1 MKHRLVKIM
10 ALVLALMLAF
20 STPVFAQT
28 DMVEKVTVGIF
39 DACMGLIDDGLTQ
52 LDTDESESMDGSVD
66 AEGTIEPEQPSNP
79 ENPDEPTT
87 EPENP
92 EIPDNPDVPD
102 EPVEPEQPKP
112 TFDEIPGDT
121 VVGKMYICSEI
132 VFLGHSW
139 IYIESTFDGEI
150 PVGCYTVTPF
160 GSVSVGTFLMT
171 RRDGMGVYYNVE
183 RYSATK
189 FGLRSANWLGMD
201 ITKDQLLKVNKE
213 IKGWNY
219 WDLYFNCTFFASKV
233 WNSVSDK
240 FFMPMMFP
248 VFTKA
253 QANTKGGN
261 KNVAMQ
267 PHDNP
272 EDCFKQ
278 RGSGDG
284 AKLETVSTGSLKTR
298 IG

>member
-1 MKHRLVKIM
+1 MKHRLVKIIALTL
-10 ALVLALMLAF
+10 ALVLAF

-39 DACMGLIDDGLTQ
+39 DVCMGLIDDGLTQ
-52 LDTDESESMDGSVD
+52 LDTDESESTDGSVD
-66 AEGTIEPEQPSNP
+66 SEVPIDPEQPSNS

-92 EIPDNPDVPD
+92 DIPDTP
-102 EPVEPEQPKP
+102 EEPEPTKP
-112 TFDEIPGDT
+112 TFDELPGDT
-121 VVGKMYICSEI
+121 VVGRMYICSEI

-150 PVGCYTVTPF
+150 PVGCYTVAPF

-189 FGLRSANWLGMD
+189 FGLRSANRLGMD

-248 VFTKA
+248 IFTKA
-253 QANTKGGN
+253 QAKTKGGN

-284 AKLETVSTGSLKTR
+284 AKLETVSSGSLKTR

>member
-1 MKHRLVKIM
+1 MKNKLLKMVSLI
-10 ALVLALMLAF
+10 LAICFVFGVSAAAQETF
-20 STPVFAQT
+20 EATPTANS
-28 DMVEKVTVGIF
+28 
-39 DACMGLIDDGLTQ
+39 
-52 LDTDESESMDGSVD
+52 DEQITE
-66 AEGTIEPEQPSNP
+66 TP
-79 ENPDEPTT
+79 T
-87 EPENP
+87 EPETP
-92 EIPDNPDVPD
+92 ENPDNPDVPD

-121 VVGKMYICSEI
+121 VVGRMYICSEI

-139 IYIESTFDGEI
+139 IYIESTFDGEM
-150 PVGCYTVTPF
+150 PVGCYTIAPF

-189 FGLRSANWLGMD
+189 FGLKSANWLGMD
-201 ITKDQLLKVNKE
+201 ITKDQLMKVNKE

-233 WNSVSDK
+233 WNSVSDT

-261 KNVAMQ
+261 KNVSMQ
-267 PHDNP
+267 PQDNP

-278 RGSGDG
+278 RGSGDD
-284 AKLETVSTGSLKTR
+284 AELETVSSGSLKTR

>member
-1 MKHRLVKIM
+1 MKHRLVKII
-10 ALVLALMLAF
+10 ALVLALVLAF
-20 STPVFAQT
+20 STSAFAQT
-28 DMVEKVTVGIF
+28 DTVEKVASGVVG
-39 DACMGLIDDGLTQ
+39 ACLELIDDGLTQ
-52 LDTDESESMDGSVD
+52 FSADTTSSMDENTD
-66 AEGTIEPEQPSNP
+66 IEEPEQP
-79 ENPDEPTT
+79 ENPDEPDT
-87 EPENP
+87 
-92 EIPDNPDVPD
+92 PDNPDVPV
-102 EPVEPEQPKP
+102 EPEEPEQPKP

-121 VVGKMYICSEI
+121 VVGRMYICSEI

-139 IYIESTFDGEI
+139 IYIESTFDGEM
-150 PVGCYTVTPF
+150 PVGCYTLAPF

-201 ITKDQLLKVNKE
+201 ITKDQLMKVNKE

-253 QANTKGGN
+253 QANTHGGN

-284 AKLETVSTGSLKTR
+284 AKLETVSSGSLKTR

>member
-1 MKHRLVKIM
+1 MKNSLVKII

-20 STPVFAQT
+20 STSAFAQT
-28 DMVEKVTVGIF
+28 DTNKKVTVGIF
-39 DACMGLIDDGLTQ
+39 NVCMELIEDGLTQ
-52 LDTDESESMDGSVD
+52 LVTDESESTDGSVD
-66 AEGTIEPEQPSNP
+66 SEVPIEPEQPSNP
-79 ENPDEPTT
+79 DNPDEPPT

-92 EIPDNPDVPD
+92 DVPDNPDVP
-102 EPVEPEQPKP
+102 VEPEKPEPPKP

-121 VVGKMYICSEI
+121 IVGRMYICSEI

-139 IYIESTFDGEI
+139 IYIESTFDGEM
-150 PVGCYTVTPF
+150 PVGCYTVAPF

-189 FGLRSANWLGMD
+189 FGLKSANWLGMD
-201 ITKDQLLKVNKE
+201 ITKDQLMKVNKE

-253 QANTKGGN
+253 QASTHGGN
-261 KNVAMQ
+261 KNVEMQ
-267 PHDNP
+267 LHDNP

-284 AKLETVSTGSLKTR
+284 AELETVSSGSLKTR

>member
-1 MKHRLVKIM
+1 MRNKSVRVI
-10 ALVLALMLAF
+10 ALVLSLMLIF
-20 STPVFAQT
+20 STSAFAQT
-28 DMVEKVTVGIF
+28 HTIENVSVGII
-39 DACMGLIDDGLTQ
+39 DTCIGLIADELIPFS
-52 LDTDESESMDGSVD
+52 TDASEIEDENLGS
-66 AEGTIEPEQPSNP
+66 EEPTDPSEP
-79 ENPDEPTT
+79 GEVPDEPTT

-92 EIPDNPDVPD
+92 DIPDTP
-102 EPVEPEQPKP
+102 EEPEPTKP
-112 TFDEIPGDT
+112 TFDELSGDT
-121 VVGKMYICSEI
+121 VVGRMYICSEI

-139 IYIESTFDGEI
+139 IYIESTFDGEM
-150 PVGCYTVTPF
+150 PVGCYTVAPF

-253 QANTKGGN
+253 QAKTKGGN

-284 AKLETVSTGSLKTR
+284 AKLETVSSGSLKTR

>member
-1 MKHRLVKIM
+1 MKHRLVKII
-10 ALVLALMLAF
+10 ALVLALVLVF
-20 STPVFAQT
+20 STSAFAQT
-28 DMVEKVTVGIF
+28 DTVEKVASGVVG
-39 DACMGLIDDGLTQ
+39 ACLELIDDGLTQ
-52 LDTDESESMDGSVD
+52 FSADTTGSMDENADV
-66 AEGTIEPEQPSNP
+66 EEPEQP
-79 ENPDEPTT
+79 
-87 EPENP
+87 ENP
-92 EIPDNPDVPD
+92 EVPDIPDNPDVPV
-102 EPVEPEQPKP
+102 EPEEPEQPEQPKP

-121 VVGKMYICSEI
+121 VVGRMYICSEI

-139 IYIESTFDGEI
+139 IYIESTFDGEM
-150 PVGCYTVTPF
+150 PVGRYTLAPF

-201 ITKDQLLKVNKE
+201 ITKDQLMKVNKE

-253 QANTKGGN
+253 QANTHGGN

-284 AKLETVSTGSLKTR
+284 AKLETVSSGSLKTR

>member
-1 MKHRLVKIM
+1 MKNKLLKMVSLI
-10 ALVLALMLAF
+10 LAICFVFGVSAAAQETF
-20 STPVFAQT
+20 EATPTANS
-28 DMVEKVTVGIF
+28 
-39 DACMGLIDDGLTQ
+39 
-52 LDTDESESMDGSVD
+52 DEQITE
-66 AEGTIEPEQPSNP
+66 TP
-79 ENPDEPTT
+79 T
-87 EPENP
+87 EPETP
-92 EIPDNPDVPD
+92 ENPDNPDVPD

-121 VVGKMYICSEI
+121 VVGRMYICSEI

-139 IYIESTFDGEI
+139 IYIESTFDGEM
-150 PVGCYTVTPF
+150 PVGCYTIAPF

-189 FGLRSANWLGMD
+189 FGLKSANWLGMD
-201 ITKDQLLKVNKE
+201 ITKDQLMKVNKE

-219 WDLYFNCTFFASKV
+219 WDLYFNCTVFASKV
-233 WNSVSDK
+233 LNSVSDT

-261 KNVAMQ
+261 KNVSMQ
-267 PHDNP
+267 PQDNP

-278 RGSGDG
+278 RGSGDD
-284 AKLETVSTGSLKTR
+284 AELETVSSGSLKTR

>member
-1 MKHRLVKIM
+1 MKNKLIKIVSVLLVFSVIFGVT
-10 ALVLALMLAF
+10 ATAQETLIEEITTAF
-20 STPVFAQT
+20 
-28 DMVEKVTVGIF
+28 EE
-39 DACMGLIDDGLTQ
+39 LTTEIITE
-52 LDTDESESMDGSVD
+52 LT
-66 AEGTIEPEQPSNP
+66 TEPET
-79 ENPDEPTT
+79 EPTT
-87 EPENP
+87 EP
-92 EIPDNPDVPD
+92 VS
-102 EPVEPEQPKP
+102 EPSSEPSTEPTEPTEPEPPKP
-112 TFDEIPGDT
+112 TFDEIPGNT
-121 VVGKMYICSEI
+121 VVGRMYICSEI

-139 IYIESTFDGEI
+139 IYIESTFDGEM
-150 PVGCYTVTPF
+150 PVGCYTVAPF

-201 ITKDQLLKVNKE
+201 ITKDQLMKVNKE

-233 WNSVSDK
+233 WNSVSDE

-248 VFTKA
+248 IFTKA
-253 QANTKGGN
+253 QASTKGGN

-272 EDCFKQ
+272 DDCFKQ
-278 RGSGDG
+278 RGSGNG
-284 AKLETVSTGSLKTR
+284 TKLETVSSGSLKTR